1 MPITADITVKGTAAR
16 LEDSTEGP
24 ADVIFCCD
32 AETFLLLM
40 YGRLAPAAA
49 ISNGRLAVEPDNELA
64 VQFGEKIHR
73 VFLPIP
79 STVLIQRDPEE
90 DVERDL
96 EIER

>member
-1 MPITADITVKGTAAR
+1 ME
-16 LEDSTEGP
+16 L
-24 ADVIFCCD
+24 
-32 AETFLLLM
+32 
-40 YGRLAPAAA
+40 PAAVL
-49 ISNGRLAVEPDNELA
+49 IHNELLGLKGGKGDLIRVHDRGYYELA

-90 DVERDL
+90 DVAPDL